1 MQDYPKLLLEASREM
16 PVNRDCLVVTLP
28 RFMAWSPVK
37 NDYARAAAL
46 KAKTGFEESPR
57 SGEADVQELFKRQ
70 ILSLNDCPV
79 CRQEGRRVVIEEDA
93 HVCLW
98 PCTGCTVEEIH
109 GHFGKNVVI
118 RKGSAFIVRCANWFL
133 EDVEID
139 GCCVL
144 GEEEEGEDVSLTLRH
159 VVVRNKGWKY
169 VPIDVNDERI
179 PIVYRMRGY
188 VVEKSEQCVFS
199 ASKPGIYAVEDKMF
213 EGSACIRLGNESCC
227 VCFNCK
233 REPITTSDPV
243 VKRLVE

>member
-1 MQDYPKLLLEASREM
+1 M
-16 PVNRDCLVVTLP
+16 
-28 RFMAWSPVK
+28 
-37 NDYARAAAL
+37 
-46 KAKTGFEESPR
+46 
-57 SGEADVQELFKRQ
+57 QELFKRQ

-79 CRQEGRRVVIEEDA
+79 CKEEGRRVVIEEDA

-118 RKGSAFIVRCANWFL
+118 RKGSVFIVRCANWFL

-159 VVVRNKGWKY
+159 VVIRNKGWKY

-199 ASKPGIYAVEDKMF
+199 ASKPGIYAVEDKTF